1 MKQFCQK
8 GLNQRCNRLQNQAKK
23 QPKEFIIVPPCIY
36 DRKIR
41 LKEISQ
47 KCVVKRDDI
56 SAVFDYILDLWVG
69 PKEPQSRGA
78 ALPFFMRHEE
88 EVGRLLSTAAPP
100 SLLCTRISPH
110 HHHQAASTTTT
121 QLTITHLKEQ
131 TKIILTSTCS
141 KTHSGLNPI
150 NHALLIFLVFE
161 RFYRPE
167 NALISCFLHSYGH
180 HLDESWWMFSALM
193 REKDKSSHCSC
204 QSIHQYFYT
213 SIALH
218 LIVFVQRF

>member
-1 MKQFCQK
+1 MKQFCLK

-23 QPKEFIIVPPCIY
+23 QPKEFIIVHPCIY

-88 EVGRLLSTAAPP
+88 EVGRLLYCCSSKLALHKNFSPSSSSSSKHYHHTAD
-100 SLLCTRISPH
+100 
-110 HHHQAASTTTT
+110 
-121 QLTITHLKEQ
+121 
-131 TKIILTSTCS
+131 
-141 KTHSGLNPI
+141 
-150 NHALLIFLVFE
+150 
-161 RFYRPE
+161 Y
-167 NALISCFLHSYGH
+167 
-180 HLDESWWMFSALM
+180 
-193 REKDKSSHCSC
+193 
-204 QSIHQYFYT
+204 YT
-213 SIALH
+213 S
-218 LIVFVQRF
+218 QRANKNYIDFDLFKNPFWSKSY

>member
-23 QPKEFIIVPPCIY
+23 QPKEFIIVHPCIY

-56 SAVFDYILDLWVG
+56 SAVFDYILDLRVG

-88 EVGRLLSTAAPP
+88 EVGRLLYCCSSKLALHKNFSPSSSSSSKHYHHTAD
-100 SLLCTRISPH
+100 
-110 HHHQAASTTTT
+110 
-121 QLTITHLKEQ
+121 
-131 TKIILTSTCS
+131 
-141 KTHSGLNPI
+141 
-150 NHALLIFLVFE
+150 
-161 RFYRPE
+161 Y
-167 NALISCFLHSYGH
+167 
-180 HLDESWWMFSALM
+180 
-193 REKDKSSHCSC
+193 
-204 QSIHQYFYT
+204 YT
-213 SIALH
+213 S
-218 LIVFVQRF
+218 QRANKNYIDFDLFKNPFWSKSY

>member
-88 EVGRLLSTAAPP
+88 EVGRLLYCCSSKLALHKNFSPSSSSSSKHYHHTAD
-100 SLLCTRISPH
+100 
-110 HHHQAASTTTT
+110 
-121 QLTITHLKEQ
+121 
-131 TKIILTSTCS
+131 
-141 KTHSGLNPI
+141 
-150 NHALLIFLVFE
+150 
-161 RFYRPE
+161 Y
-167 NALISCFLHSYGH
+167 
-180 HLDESWWMFSALM
+180 
-193 REKDKSSHCSC
+193 
-204 QSIHQYFYT
+204 YT
-213 SIALH
+213 S
-218 LIVFVQRF
+218 QRANKNYIDFDLFKNPFWSKSY

>member
-23 QPKEFIIVPPCIY
+23 QPKEFINVHPCIY

-41 LKEISQ
+41 MKEISQ

-121 QLTITHLKEQ
+121 TQADYYTSQRANKNYIDFVAPRS
-131 TKIILTSTCS
+131 IIDLTCS
-141 KTHSGLNPI
+141 NLHFWWP
-150 NHALLIFLVFE
+150 FL
-161 RFYRPE
+161 P
-167 NALISCFLHSYGH
+167 
-180 HLDESWWMFSALM
+180 
-193 REKDKSSHCSC
+193 
-204 QSIHQYFYT
+204 
-213 SIALH
+213 
-218 LIVFVQRF
+218 

>member
-1 MKQFCQK
+1 
-8 GLNQRCNRLQNQAKK
+8 
-23 QPKEFIIVPPCIY
+23 
-36 DRKIR
+36 
-41 LKEISQ
+41 
-47 KCVVKRDDI
+47 
-56 SAVFDYILDLWVG
+56 
-69 PKEPQSRGA
+69 
-78 ALPFFMRHEE
+78 MRRRW
-88 EVGRLLSTAAPP
+88 GGFSTAAPP

-161 RFYRPE
+161 RLYRPE

-193 REKDKSSHCSC
+193 REKDKSSHCSYHARAFINILNFNC
-204 QSIHQYFYT
+204 VTPDCFSVLMEKFAKVVKWNFLSDFQTLWPSEYY
-213 SIALH
+213 
-218 LIVFVQRF
+218 RC

>member
-1 MKQFCQK
+1 
-8 GLNQRCNRLQNQAKK
+8 
-23 QPKEFIIVPPCIY
+23 
-36 DRKIR
+36 
-41 LKEISQ
+41 
-47 KCVVKRDDI
+47 
-56 SAVFDYILDLWVG
+56 
-69 PKEPQSRGA
+69 
-78 ALPFFMRHEE
+78 MRRRW
-88 EVGRLLSTAAPP
+88 GGFSTAAPP

-161 RFYRPE
+161 RLYRPE

-204 QSIHQYFYT
+204 QSIHQCFYT
-213 SIALH
+213 SIALRGFNGKIRESCKMRLFEWLSNSVTFRILSM
-218 LIVFVQRF
+218 LIFFHDCK